1 VLNIKVETIHRVGLE
16 WTRIGVGVGLILR
29 TERVP
34 QEVGEPDGLQFTAQI
49 LPGSL
54 TTNGQH
60 DRVALLLTDRDIL
73 PDLVAATEKLRP
85 RVDIAI
91 ALVAKVRAWPFTDS
105 LGEDVDEAKVDDIQR
120 SLFTEVA
127 QTLLIRTLAL

>member
-1 VLNIKVETIHRVGLE
+1 VLNIKVETIHRVGQE

-34 QEVGEPDGLQFTAQI
+34 QEVGKPDCLQFTAQI

-60 DRVALLLTDRDIL
+60 DSLAHLLTDRDIL
-73 PDLVAATEKLRP
+73 PDLVAASEKFRI

-91 ALVAKVRAWPFTDS
+91 TLVAKVRAWPVTDGV
-105 LGEDVDEAKVDDIQR
+105 GEDVDEAKVDDIQR
-120 SLFTEVA
+120 CFLTEVA
-127 QTLLIRTLAL
+127 QTLLIRTLTL